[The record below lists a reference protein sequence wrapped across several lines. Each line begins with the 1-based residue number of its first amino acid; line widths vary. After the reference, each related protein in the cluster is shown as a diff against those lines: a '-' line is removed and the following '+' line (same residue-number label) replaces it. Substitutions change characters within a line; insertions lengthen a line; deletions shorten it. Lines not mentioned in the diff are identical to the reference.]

1 MLFDLA
7 SGGSESLRGDGRHL
21 GSQGSGEPYEDVVQV
36 SPQYHLRFRIF
47 KAVAVVRYQ
56 GRDQD
61 LPEALNRAA
70 EGDREEEGRQ
80 HIPLLDPQSRLE
92 HRPLA
97 ASAQEDE
104 ARGSP
109 QEGFGHRK
117 ERRGVLLE
125 SLQDRSASNAGESI
139 LHIQLHPRVV
149 GPRRRDNLHR
159 VQESFGSSWAPRPV
173 LLPPHRI
180 QQ

>member
-61 LPEALNRAA
+61 LPEPLHRPA
-70 EGDREEEGRQ
+70 EGGREKEWRQ
-80 HIPLLDPQSRLE
+80 DIASLDPQSRLE

-97 ASAQEDE
+97 DST
-104 ARGSP
+104 
-109 QEGFGHRK
+109 
-117 ERRGVLLE
+117 
-125 SLQDRSASNAGESI
+125 QDVAA
-139 LHIQLHPRVV
+139 
-149 GPRRRDNLHR
+149 
-159 VQESFGSSWAPRPV
+159 
-173 LLPPHRI
+173 
-180 QQ
+180 